1 MLWQKI
7 KENFKEKKLKKILLK
22 IEKIISEDTFSSQNN
37 KLKKILLEN
46 YDLEGIG
53 HKEYLWDILQ
63 YPSLKTEYRI
73 IDPFNI
79 NLIEINSTATYNY
92 FNGINCS
99 TPYVRKLLKN
109 IKYKDSQNF
118 EIKRLEID
126 IQTIEKYVE
135 ETKMLIYFLKKEKS
149 KFSENI
155 NNKIKE
161 IESIENQEK
170 ILEKLNRNE
179 LQEIIEVFKNHT
191 DTGIPSI
198 FQDNNRIRIS
208 LLPYSNEIRWD
219 NSGDTHHFMLLNY
232 IYKKIGDSFEFK
244 VDRSSKKF
252 YIQFLKKTT
261 IKKLFEEN
269 SIFILPNNEEISNS
283 LKIFDADVIRHL
295 EIKVRYSY
303 KLYNL
308 EDDIKIC
315 FLLVIIPNNNVN
327 KKIEEIFRQKEIFDI
342 EKYYQKFLDIQD
354 KNLEY
359 YLKKNMI
366 TEEFK
371 EKIEN
376 LD

>member
-1 MLWQKI
+1 M
-7 KENFKEKKLKKILLK
+7 
-22 IEKIISEDTFSSQNN
+22 
-37 KLKKILLEN
+37 
-46 YDLEGIG
+46 
-53 HKEYLWDILQ
+53 
-63 YPSLKTEYRI
+63 
-73 IDPFNI
+73 
-79 NLIEINSTATYNY
+79 
-92 FNGINCS
+92 
-99 TPYVRKLLKN
+99 KN

>member
-1 MLWQKI
+1 MLWEKI

-53 HKEYLWDILQ
+53 DKEYLWDILR

-79 NLIEINSTATYNY
+79 NLIEINSTAACNY

-99 TPYVRKLLKN
+99 TPYIRKLLKN
-109 IKYKDSQNF
+109 IKYKDSENL

-244 VDRSSKKF
+244 IDRSSKKF
-252 YIQFLKKTT
+252 CIEFLKKIT
-261 IKKLFEEN
+261 IKKLFEDN

-342 EKYYQKFLDIQD
+342 EKYYQKYLDIQD